1 MHQPAA
7 LGGMATPSIHPSILT
22 PLLLMALAFIL
33 LFTTLQVAA
42 MRNEILRQR
51 VRALRLMQVDRG
63 ETADLR
69 TP

>member
-1 MHQPAA
+1 
-7 LGGMATPSIHPSILT
+7 
-22 PLLLMALAFIL
+22 MALAFIL